1 MIPAE
6 ERQQIIAAKTQD
18 AEEMIAVAELNYQ
31 HGFYNS
37 AVNRLYYA
45 CFHMAS
51 AALLAIGIED
61 VHRHEGV
68 RNMFSL
74 HFIKAGRIGLEWKA
88 FYGTMFSN
96 RSNADYDNFKSF
108 TKEQIEEMLPLV
120 KQFVSTLKSTVA
132 SLEQQP
138 SQAKP
143 DASTEHI

>member
-61 VHRHEGV
+61 IHRHEGV
-68 RNMFSL
+68 RNMS
-74 HFIKAGRIGLEWKA
+74 
-88 FYGTMFSN
+88 
-96 RSNADYDNFKSF
+96 
-108 TKEQIEEMLPLV
+108 
-120 KQFVSTLKSTVA
+120 
-132 SLEQQP
+132 
-138 SQAKP
+138 
-143 DASTEHI
+143 ASTSLRRAE